1 MAKSD
6 RAQEANELEE
16 IRVLLKGAPIAEAK
30 GISSPI
36 LAKLYS
42 GGTGCCNSARP
53 DLWGRERAT
62 SPSTWKGKNQVSL
75 GPRVGWGPSSLN
87 QRLNP
92 KQPPNP
98 IGNLSSSESGEAIQQ
113 PAHVAVVK

>member
-1 MAKSD
+1 MAQSD
-6 RAQEANELEE
+6 RAQEADELEE

-53 DLWGRERAT
+53 EG
-62 SPSTWKGKNQVSL
+62 
-75 GPRVGWGPSSLN
+75 
-87 QRLNP
+87 
-92 KQPPNP
+92 
-98 IGNLSSSESGEAIQQ
+98 
-113 PAHVAVVK
+113 